1 MLEGKPAMKGTLWRF
16 SVKRGAATEFI
27 SLSVRYL
34 TRENRPYSALYLYP
48 ACLIFVQAP
57 SSTAH

>member
-1 MLEGKPAMKGTLWRF
+1 MKGTLWRF